1 MSQPNQYENIEYDKQ
16 DPSLDIDKYA
26 MRECERHSIL
36 MAEDNPDDIMIT
48 RRAWKKSYI
57 KNKLYFVKDGEE
69 ALDFLYKRGKYVDA
83 PYISLLLLDLN
94 MPKMDGFEVLE
105 TVKGDPEL
113 MQLPVIVLTSS
124 ISDRSI
130 KRAYELGCNSYIVKP
145 VGYDNFL
152 KAIIEIQRY
161 WILLCEIPD
170 K

>member
-1 MSQPNQYENIEYDKQ
+1 
-16 DPSLDIDKYA
+16 
-26 MRECERHSIL
+26 
-36 MAEDNPDDIMIT
+36 
-48 RRAWKKSYI
+48 
-57 KNKLYFVKDGEE
+57 
-69 ALDFLYKRGKYVDA
+69 
-83 PYISLLLLDLN
+83 